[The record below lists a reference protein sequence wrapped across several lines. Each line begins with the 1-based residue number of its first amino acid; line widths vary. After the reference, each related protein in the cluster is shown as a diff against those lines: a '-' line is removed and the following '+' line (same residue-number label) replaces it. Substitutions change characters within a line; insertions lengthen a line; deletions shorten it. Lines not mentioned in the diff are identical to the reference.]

1 MEENKTKVTPL
12 NSQADAKNES
22 AGKAIDQAQLQAIL
36 RQAEARMQQ
45 MAEQMHQLDQMLR
58 DKTIDQLFSVLKYS
72 VHFDDDFVSKSA
84 KCIEEYLSKI
94 AFGND
99 EETTDGSVVEPKKED

>member
-12 NSQADAKNES
+12 NSQADVKKENE
-22 AGKAIDQAQLQAIL
+22 GKVIDQAQLQAIL

-58 DKTIDQLFSVLKYS
+58 DKTIDQLFEVLKYS
-72 VHFDDDFVSKSA
+72 VHFDEEFVSKSA
-84 KCIEEYLSKI
+84 KCIESYLTKV
-94 AFGND
+94 AFGN
-99 EETTDGSVVEPKKED
+99 EETTEQPDTKEED

>member
-12 NSQADAKNES
+12 NSQADVKKENE
-22 AGKAIDQAQLQAIL
+22 GKVIDQAQLQAIL

-58 DKTIDQLFSVLKYS
+58 DKTIDQLFEVLKYS
-72 VHFDDDFVSKSA
+72 VHFDEEFVSKSA
-84 KCIEEYLSKI
+84 KCIENYLSKV
-94 AFGND
+94 AFGN
-99 EETTDGSVVEPKKED
+99 EEDAEKPDVESKQED